1 MLGRYCAVLPASAA
15 AAATCCCHLLLLL
28 PLLLLLVQAYC
39 RCRCWAQRHAPGRRP
54 PREPQRLAHPPARG
68 GRRHRHATARS
79 SRRRSR
85 LYSTYYD
92 AYVNMHTRVWCGA
105 ERRSTD
111 RVRTSRSRLRNPK
124 LLRSVGTCR
133 STSVG
138 RVGVQASRSAAPAEA
153 RSCSVRAFSSS
164 PPSIGRTGA
173 SPFVTP
179 FPSIQCHMR
188 FQIGSCPPRTPAETQ
203 TPTILQTN

>member
-92 AYVNMHTRVWCGA
+92 AYANMHTRVWCGA

-111 RVRTSRSRLRNPK
+111 RVRTSRSRLRNPNE
-124 LLRSVGTCR
+124 VW
-133 STSVG
+133 VH
-138 RVGVQASRSAAPAEA
+138 VGVQASGGWGCKQVEAPHLPRHAAA
-153 RSCSVRAFSSS
+153 
-164 PPSIGRTGA
+164 
-173 SPFVTP
+173 
-179 FPSIQCHMR
+179 
-188 FQIGSCPPRTPAETQ
+188 
-203 TPTILQTN
+203 L